1 MLTNKVRLFPPD
13 IPTGYE
19 QVPYLSTLVQ
29 KLREKEKELLAA
41 KEMLAKLEEESV
53 IQEKDK
59 LVSDK
64 QLTELQLQLQELR
77 DAMIEFAFL

>member
-13 IPTGYE
+13 IPTGHE

-29 KLREKEKELLAA
+29 KLREKEKELLAV
-41 KEMLAKLEEESV
+41 KEVLAKLEGESV
-53 IQEKDK
+53 IKEKDR

-77 DAMIEFAFL
+77 DAMIE